1 MTVPIWAW
9 IATLAVFAVLIAAD
23 LFLTRDAGT
32 GPRVAALMSGL
43 WVGAGAAFGG
53 VLWPG
58 LAVLLAFI
66 GVKMLISPVAHVPV
80 TVSLI
85 VIIVIVGCAVAASLW
100 RDRALPRPANEP
112 TRRPANEPTGPVA
125 R

>member
-1 MTVPIWAW
+1 VDRFRY
-9 IATLAVFAVLIAAD
+9 L
-23 LFLTRDAGT
+23 RQ
-32 GPRVAALMSGL
+32 
-43 WVGAGAAFGG
+43 
-53 VLWPG
+53 G

-85 VIIVIVGCAVAASLW
+85 VIVVIVGCTVAVSLW
-100 RDRALPRPANEP
+100 RDRAIPRPAGEP
-112 TRRPANEPTGPVA
+112 EGPVA